1 MVVCGE
7 GGCSPLPCYRQEN
20 LKTCVDTSAPS
31 LYTGGT
37 PTAPTGQKALT
48 METVTLIAT
57 AVLAC
62 IGCSFGGYGLGI
74 LRGFKAA
81 SAKVKTTKA
90 E

>member
-1 MVVCGE
+1 
-7 GGCSPLPCYRQEN
+7 
-20 LKTCVDTSAPS
+20 
-31 LYTGGT
+31 
-37 PTAPTGQKALT
+37 

-74 LRGFKAA
+74 LKGLKAA
-81 SAKVKTTKA
+81 GAKPKATKA

>member
-1 MVVCGE
+1 MPPPPFTPPRKLG
-7 GGCSPLPCYRQEN
+7 
-20 LKTCVDTSAPS
+20 KTLDTLTRDP
-31 LYTGGT
+31 YNPGT
-37 PTAPTGQKALT
+37 PNRATGPKEPP

-74 LRGFKAA
+74 LKGLKAA
-81 SAKVKTTKA
+81 GAKPKATKA